1 MMMMM
6 MMYISVTSF
15 SSRIVAPLSCTWLS
29 SEGVRVSSS
38 SSAPSSL
45 ANERSSD
52 DDSLPIFEAKQVYY
66 HCFAQWILLH
76 SPSSYPCCYLSQNI
90 HVVKCCV
97 SNFSVVKY
105 INAKFIWIFLSHSV
119 NRNVLVDKLCT
130 LNEFSPHLFD
140 NLCLPSKATIFTNT
154 LSQGW
159 ITTPLAFMS

>member
-1 MMMMM
+1 MMMMMM
-6 MMYISVTSF
+6 MMYISVTLF
-15 SSRIVAPLSCTWLS
+15 SSRIVAAAAPLWCTWLS
-29 SEGVRVSSS
+29 SEGVLVSSS

-76 SPSSYPCCYLSQNI
+76 SPSSYPCCYLSQNL

-97 SNFSVVKY
+97 SIFSVVKY

-119 NRNVLVDKLCT
+119 NRNVLVRQALYIMSLLDKLCT

-140 NLCLPSKATIFTNT
+140 NLCLPSKATTY
-154 LSQGW
+154 LK
-159 ITTPLAFMS
+159 A

>member
-1 MMMMM
+1 MMM

-76 SPSSYPCCYLSQNI
+76 SPLSYPCCYLSQNL

-97 SNFSVVKY
+97 SIFSVVKY

-119 NRNVLVDKLCT
+119 NRNVLVRQALYIKWV
-130 LNEFSPHLFD
+130 FSPFIWQLVFAIKGND
-140 NLCLPSKATIFTNT
+140 
-154 LSQGW
+154 LSQGL
-159 ITTPLAFMS
+159 ITTPLALMS

>member
-1 MMMMM
+1 MMMM

-45 ANERSSD
+45 ANERSSN

-66 HCFAQWILLH
+66 HCFVQWMQLLAP
-76 SPSSYPCCYLSQNI
+76 SPYPCCYLSQNL
-90 HVVKCCV
+90 HVVRCSV
-97 SNFSVVKY
+97 SIFSVANY
-105 INAKFIWIFLSHSV
+105 INAKFFWIFLSHSV
-119 NRNVLVDKLCT
+119 NRNVLVRQALYIKWV
-130 LNEFSPHLFD
+130 FSPFIWQLVFAIKGND
-140 NLCLPSKATIFTNT
+140 

-159 ITTPLAFMS
+159 ITTPLALMS

>member
-15 SSRIVAPLSCTWLS
+15 SSRIVAAAAPLWCTWLS
-29 SEGVRVSSS
+29 SEGVLVSSS

-52 DDSLPIFEAKQVYY
+52 DDFLPIFEAKQVYY
-66 HCFAQWILLH
+66 HCFSQWILLH
-76 SPSSYPCCYLSQNI
+76 SPSSYPCCYLSQNL

-97 SNFSVVKY
+97 SIFSVVKY

-119 NRNVLVDKLCT
+119 NRNVLVRQALYIKWV
-130 LNEFSPHLFD
+130 FSPFIWQLVFAIKGNDLH
-140 NLCLPSKATIFTNT
+140 
-154 LSQGW
+154 
-159 ITTPLAFMS
+159 